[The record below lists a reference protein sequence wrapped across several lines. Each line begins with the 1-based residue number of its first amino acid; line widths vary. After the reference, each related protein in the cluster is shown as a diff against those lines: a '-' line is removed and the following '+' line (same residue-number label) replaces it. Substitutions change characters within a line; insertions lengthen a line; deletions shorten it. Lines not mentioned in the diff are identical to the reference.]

1 MRDAKLNAFVEA
13 ACATFQTMLGVKV
26 TADDYHRGTGVTTG
40 YDVSGIVGLSK
51 LGEAALGKQ
60 GSFVLSFPEDVARR
74 TVGRILGLEELPLL
88 DQDVADGIGELV
100 NVIAGLAKRGLAR
113 IGIREC
119 RTSLPNV
126 ILGSQHRVFH
136 QRDAQC
142 FAAHFSSEIGSFLLQ
157 ILLSVPIDREELS
170 GEPAHVAQKTGA
182 EPA

>member
-13 ACATFQTMLGVKV
+13 ACATFETMLGIEVS
-26 TADDYHRGTGVTTG
+26 ADDYHRGTGVTTG
-40 YDVSGIVGLSK
+40 YDVSGIVGLSN
-51 LGEAALGKQ
+51 LGETVSANQ
-60 GSFVLSFPEDVARR
+60 GSFVLSFPEVVARR
-74 TVGRILGLEELPLL
+74 AVGRILGLQELPTL

-100 NVIAGLAKRGLAR
+100 NVIAGLAKRGLAK

-136 QRDAQC
+136 QRDAHC

-157 ILLSVPIDREELS
+157 ILLLAPIDREEEPS
-170 GEPAHVAQKTGA
+170 GRSAPAGVGVD
-182 EPA
+182 PA